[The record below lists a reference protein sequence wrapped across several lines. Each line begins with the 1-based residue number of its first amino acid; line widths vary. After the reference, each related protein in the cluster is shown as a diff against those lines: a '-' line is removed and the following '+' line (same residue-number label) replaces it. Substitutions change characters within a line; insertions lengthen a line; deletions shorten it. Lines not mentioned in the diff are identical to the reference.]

1 MAMTVSEITTNVL
14 KDWLGVSD
22 GDETA
27 LNACLSAAKSRAV
40 GYTGLTL
47 AELDEHED
55 ITIAVIGMVNDFY
68 TNNRPDIAQIAI
80 NPMSKN
86 ILNMYSKNLL

>member
-1 MAMTVSEITTNVL
+1 MTVSEITLDTL

-27 LNACLSAAKSRAV
+27 LNACLVAAQSRATS
-40 GYTGLTL
+40 YTGLTL

-55 ITIAVIGMVNDFY
+55 ITIAILGLVSDFY
-68 TNNRPDIAQIAI
+68 TNNRPDTAQIAI
-80 NPMSKN
+80 NPMSRN

>member
-1 MAMTVSEITTNVL
+1 MAMTVSEITINVL

-27 LNACLSAAKSRAV
+27 LNACLTAAKSRAV

-55 ITIAVIGMVNDFY
+55 LTTSTQTTAPTLHKSPSIPCQKTF
-68 TNNRPDIAQIAI
+68 
-80 NPMSKN
+80 
-86 ILNMYSKNLL
+86 

>member
-1 MAMTVSEITTNVL
+1 MKVSEIPL
-14 KDWLGVSD
+14 PFLQDWLGLPEDDDS
-22 GDETA
+22 
-27 LNACLSAAKSRAV
+27 LYQCLLAAISRASS
-40 GYTGLTL
+40 YTGLTL

-55 ITIAVIGMVNDFY
+55 ITMAVMGMVNDFY
-68 TNNRPDIAQIAI
+68 TNNRPDMAVMAI